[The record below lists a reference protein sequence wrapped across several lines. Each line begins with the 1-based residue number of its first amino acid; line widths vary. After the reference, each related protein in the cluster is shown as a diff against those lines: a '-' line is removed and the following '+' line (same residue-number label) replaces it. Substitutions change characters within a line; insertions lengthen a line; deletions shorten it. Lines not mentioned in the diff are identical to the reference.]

1 MKYHLNIHL
10 SSHRLHKYL
19 YPILLMLFIAVI
31 TPLSAQ
37 NGNVKF
43 EHLSLEDGLSHIY
56 ARQIIQDKS
65 GFIWIATPDGLN
77 KYDGYQFTRYRH
89 DPFDSTSLA
98 ANSTNCIFVDSGGTL
113 WVGSFD
119 ALHRYNPAEDNFTR
133 YQPKKNDRSSL
144 ISRYVAAIT
153 EDNEGTIWIGT
164 SAGLAALTL
173 ENRAAGKFLRYPGRR
188 GGLGGPNANNITEL
202 ARDVRP
208 GSNAIWIGTSR
219 GGLNK
224 LDLDSG
230 IFSQLVPQSPNY
242 RSWYEQYGAAV
253 LPYVDSLIT
262 AKTSLAMLQGDQDT
276 TLFNSSFSIDK
287 AQQVLIY
294 ALGEGAREMVDYGWI
309 SNADNSENIWE
320 MELAKTLSAGGH
332 PYNRIQLS
340 VRELPAGEYNLYY
353 QTDLGHRLG
362 NWNKRPPKREERWGI
377 QVIPLEENEVA
388 RLSALTKTRFQHDYI
403 YNQRILTVYP
413 DPTPDASGNYT
424 LWVSTEVGLNQ
435 IILPQLP
442 ETPAAFPRDFLRYY
456 EVENIRVNLYR
467 PDTNDPYSLKGGW
480 INTIYRSTFG
490 GSENLWIGEGSN
502 GLAKLTFDQGKAR
515 FTFFNN
521 DPSNPHSLSSNTVT
535 SIIEDH
541 SGNLWI
547 GSGQGINK
555 MSRRKL
561 AFKHF
566 THSIDPNR
574 KASSLPHRN
583 VYSIYEDSEG
593 IAWIGTAKPGLSRF
607 DPLRGKFT
615 HFAAT
620 GDPAGAPYACIN
632 AITESPVEKNIIWL
646 GTRGTGLS
654 KLDKSS
660 GHFTH
665 FPPEWDDPDGLQ
677 MQNINSLFADRN
689 GYVWI
694 GTSGKGIV
702 RFDTRSGKSRHY
714 RQTVPAQG
722 NLFSE
727 DGPMTNEIWTIRAGK
742 DTTHR
747 YIWVGVVGGGLSKF
761 DTVTEKFTHFPG
773 DLKHPGALNSKSV
786 TTLLQSADDVLWVGT
801 YSGGIS
807 RFQPE
812 TGTFKAYTTR
822 EGLPNNMVQGIL
834 EDAHGKLWIS
844 TNSGLSCFDPV
855 NETFQNYNVNDGL
868 QSNQFNR
875 EVAAKGTLG
884 KMYFA
889 GINGFTCFHPDSLRE
904 NAVEPPVLITDFKI
918 FDKSDQQLWRE
929 DGTIQLSYEEN
940 FFSFEFVALDY
951 TNSLKNE
958 YAYQLLGFDNDWVYS
973 GARRYASY
981 TNLDPGEYTFRVKAA
996 NSDAT
1001 WNETGASINIE
1012 IAPPFWQTWWFYL
1025 LAIVSVISVIVLI
1038 HNYRVG
1044 VKVEQMR
1051 QIERVRKKAAAD
1063 FHDELGHKLT
1073 KISLFSELI
1082 RRSYDSVSPENLDY
1096 LNRISDIS
1104 GNLYNGMRDFLW
1116 TLDPSKDSLYE
1127 VMIRLKDFGDEF
1139 FDKTGIS
1146 FQVQGISRKS
1156 LGDISLT
1163 MDWKRHIILMFKE
1176 AMNNILK
1183 HSDCRNVMLDVSLED
1198 NFLRIVLRDDG
1209 IGFFPAEMQGAN
1221 RPAKSAGVS
1230 ALSSQEVAAAPVAV
1244 KVQKTTGLGIKN
1256 MKERARK
1263 LNADFTI
1270 LSSNG
1275 HKGTT
1280 VIFSGL
1286 LPENG

>member
-1 MKYHLNIHL
+1 M
-10 SSHRLHKYL
+10 
-19 YPILLMLFIAVI
+19 LLAAGIVTL
-31 TPLSAQ
+31 PAQ

-56 ARQIIQDKS
+56 VRQIVQDKS
-65 GFIWIATPDGLN
+65 GFIWFATPDGLN

-113 WVGSFD
+113 WIGSFD
-119 ALHRYNPAEDNFTR
+119 ALHRYHPATDNFTR
-133 YQPKKNDRSSL
+133 YQPKVNDNGSL
-144 ISRYVAAIT
+144 PSQYVSAIT
-153 EDNEGTIWIGT
+153 EDREGTLWVGT
-164 SAGLAALTL
+164 AAGLAALTR
-173 ENRAAGKFLRYPGRR
+173 ESRDVGRFLRYSPRR
-188 GGLGGPNANNITEL
+188 SGIGGPSAGNISTL
-202 ARDVRP
+202 AADVRS
-208 GSNAIWIGTSR
+208 GSNAIWIGTFR

-224 LDLDSG
+224 LDIDSG
-230 IFSQLVPQSPNY
+230 IFSQLAPQSPDH
-242 RSWYEQYGAAV
+242 RSWYDQYGESA
-253 LPYVDSLIT
+253 LPFVDTLLL
-262 AKTSLAMLQGDQDT
+262 AKKPIAILQGDQDT
-276 TLFNSSFSIDK
+276 TQFARTFNIDESK
-287 AQQVLIY
+287 TVLIY
-294 ALGEGAREMVDYGWI
+294 AMGEGVDKMLDYGWI
-309 SNADNSENIWE
+309 STGEDQQITWQ
-320 MELAKTLSAGGH
+320 MERSKTFSAGGH
-332 PYNRIQLS
+332 PFNRIQLDIK
-340 VRELPAGEYNLYY
+340 ELPAGEYRLHY

-362 NWNKRPPKREERWGI
+362 NWNKRPPKREDRWGI
-377 QVIPLEENEVA
+377 QVIPLQPEEAA
-388 RLSALTKTRFQHDYI
+388 RLAKLLETRFYHDYI
-403 YNQRILTVYP
+403 FNQRILTVYP
-413 DPTPDASGNYT
+413 DPTPDMNGNFT
-424 LWVSTEVGLNQ
+424 LWVSTEAGLNQ
-435 IILPQLP
+435 VTLP
-442 ETPAAFPRDFLRYY
+442 EIPEAPAEYSRDFQRYF
-456 EVENIRVNLYR
+456 EAEHLRVNLYR
-467 PDTNDPYSLKGGW
+467 PDANDPYSLKGGW
-480 INTIYRSTFG
+480 VNTIYRSTFG
-490 GSENLWIGEGSN
+490 GSENLWIGEAGN
-502 GLAKLTFDQGKAR
+502 GLAKLTFREGKAR

-566 THSIDPNR
+566 THSIDPTR

-615 HFAAT
+615 HYAAT
-620 GDPAGAPYACIN
+620 GNPDGAPYACIN
-632 AITESPVEKNIIWL
+632 AIIESPVDKHTIWL

-654 KLDKSS
+654 KLDKNS
-660 GHFTH
+660 GRFTH
-665 FPPEWDDPDGLQ
+665 FPPGWNDPDGLQ
-677 MQNINSLFADRN
+677 MQKVNCLFADRN

-694 GTSGKGIV
+694 GTSGRGIV
-702 RFDTRSGKSRHY
+702 RFDASSGKSRHY
-714 RQTVPAQG
+714 RQTVPAKG

-727 DGPMTNEIWTIRAGK
+727 DGPITNDIWTIRAGK

-747 YIWVGVVGGGLSKF
+747 YLWVGVVGGGLSRF

-773 DLKHPGALNSKSV
+773 DLKHAGALNSKSV
-786 TTLLQSADDVLWVGT
+786 TTLLQSSNDVLWVGT

-807 RFQPE
+807 RFEPE
-812 TGTFKAYTTR
+812 TDTFKAYTTR

-834 EDAHGKLWIS
+834 EDAHGKLWVS

-855 NETFQNYNVNDGL
+855 KETFQNYNVNDGL

-884 KMYFA
+884 KMYFG
-889 GINGFTCFHPDSLRE
+889 GINGFTCFHPDSLKE
-904 NAVEPPVLITDFKI
+904 NAAQPPVLITDFKI

-929 DGTIQLSYEEN
+929 DGMIQLGYEEN

-951 TNSLKNE
+951 TNPLKNE

-1025 LAIVSVISVIVLI
+1025 LTIVSVVSIIVLI

-1127 VMIRLKDFGDEF
+1127 VVIRLKDFGDEF

-1146 FQVQGISRKS
+1146 FQVQGISRQS
-1156 LGDISLT
+1156 LEEISLT

-1183 HSDCRNVMLDVSLED
+1183 HSACRNVMLDVSVED

-1209 IGFFPAEMQGAN
+1209 VGFFPAEMQGAKKQVT
-1221 RPAKSAGVS
+1221 PASIS
-1230 ALSSQEVAAAPVAV
+1230 TLPSQDTSAAPVVV
-1244 KVQKTTGLGIKN
+1244 KVPKTAGLGIKN

-1280 VIFSGL
+1280 VVFSGM
-1286 LPENG
+1286 LPANGK